1 MAFTAQS
8 NGNAGAGNV
17 SKMPMRSLL
26 YPGATTK
33 MYAGIQPW
41 FGGTNHMN
49 VGYDS
54 ADPVQIQK
62 QVADMISRGLD
73 GAIIDWYGFR
83 QTRENTSASLM
94 LHDAELHPGFEV
106 AVMLDGGVMQWGACS
121 GCSPT
126 EVVIEQLNYAAQT
139 FYSSPAY
146 MLRNG
151 RPLMFEF
158 GLEDYAI
165 DWSQV
170 LASVQ
175 GNPMIVW
182 EHQTAGFD
190 GRYSWVEPGNEG
202 YLDWFYG
209 DSLND
214 VANKLVFGSA
224 FKGFN
229 DTLAAW
235 SANRIMSQSCGQEW
249 LNTFATVGSYYSAS
263 AQLPN
268 FQVATWN
275 DYEEGTEI
283 ETGID
288 NCVSISAAV
297 SGTSVTW
304 SVSGN
309 ENTIDHYVVFISTDG
324 ANLMPLAQL
333 AAGSYSLDLASYD
346 LVLPGHYTLYV
357 KAVGKAS
364 IRNQMSAGICFPG
377 YCNDLIVAPSALTVS
392 RGQSG
397 SYTVALDPGGSFT
410 AAVSLACSNL
420 PAGATCSFS
429 PSVVTPGSTSASTLS
444 ISTTS
449 TMGGLRRDKQ
459 RSRQAP
465 LYAFW
470 SAFAGLGAAGMII
483 LNPRSKKRNRKLK
496 TYLAL
501 GIFIAILLPH
511 TACGGGA
518 SSRSAGATPSGTY
531 TIIITGTSGSMQ
543 RATTAV
549 LNVQ

>member
-1 MAFTAQS
+1 
-8 NGNAGAGNV
+8 
-17 SKMPMRSLL
+17 
-26 YPGATTK
+26 
-33 MYAGIQPW
+33 
-41 FGGTNHMN
+41 
-49 VGYDS
+49 
-54 ADPVQIQK
+54 
-62 QVADMISRGLD
+62 
-73 GAIIDWYGFR
+73 
-83 QTRENTSASLM
+83 
-94 LHDAELHPGFEV
+94 
-106 AVMLDGGVMQWGACS
+106 MQ
-121 GCSPT
+121 
-126 EVVIEQLNYAAQT
+126 
-139 FYSSPAY
+139 
-146 MLRNG
+146 RNG
-151 RPLMFEF
+151 RPLIFEF
-158 GLEDYAI
+158 GLEAYSI
-165 DWSQV
+165 DWTQV
-170 LASVQ
+170 LASIQ

-190 GRYSWVEPGNEG
+190 GRYSWVEPGSAG

-214 VANKLVFGSA
+214 VASKLVFGSA

-235 SANRIMSQSCGQEW
+235 SANRVMSQSCGQEW
-249 LNTFATVGSYYSAS
+249 LNTFATVGKYYSAS

-288 NCVSISAAV
+288 NCVSVSASI
-297 SGTSVTW
+297 SGTSLAW

-324 ANLMPLAQL
+324 TNLMPLAQFPTETH
-333 AAGSYSLDLASYD
+333 SLDLANYD
-346 LVLPGHYTLYV
+346 LLLPSNYTLYV
-357 KAVGKAS
+357 KAVGKPS
-364 IRNQMSAGICFPG
+364 ILNQMSADVCFPG
-377 YCNDLIVAPSALTVS
+377 YCNDLMVAPSALTVT

-397 SYTVALDPGGSFT
+397 SYSIALNPAGSFT
-410 AAVSLACSNL
+410 APVSLACSNL
-420 PAGATCSFS
+420 PAGAICSFS
-429 PSVVTPGSTSASTLS
+429 PSVLTPGSTAVSGTLS

-449 TMGGLRRDKQ
+449 TTGWLRRDKR

-470 SAFAGLGAAGMII
+470 SAFAGLGAAGMIF
-483 LNPRSKKRNRKLK
+483 LNPGSANRNRKLRA
-496 TYLAL
+496 YLAL
-501 GIFIAILLPH
+501 GIFIAVLLLH

-518 SSRSAGATPSGTY
+518 SARSAGATPAGTY
-531 TIIITGTSGSMQ
+531 TVIITGTSGSIQ